1 MANKTPGVLV
11 GGERFF
17 VDEPLYSE
25 NRKYWLLAQRDG
37 NLVQYGYGI
46 VPRSVFPGLV
56 GKATHSADMQGDG
69 NFGLYDAQGKPI
81 TVKMP
86 DGRMATAFTHTG
98 IDQPGNPFGN
108 PGAFLVV
115 QNDSNICLYDD
126 PTTDQYSPNAIPI
139 WALGYAT
146 PVETPTPGP
155 VPPGAIVPITVD
167 GKVLRR
173 PDGSIFSFINHSQFL
188 LLLRLLE
195 GDEAGV
201 RRDLLTLASF
211 GMTVVRVFSRV
222 PWNGDPG
229 PGLFPERYP
238 NYWATFRRL
247 FVLAAECGL
256 YVEIVALT
264 EDLGVE
270 GNADWV
276 RRVMNETE
284 PIVNAFREWSNEPPV
299 NGIDIDALYAA
310 LQGELSA
317 WARPWAT
324 GQYDPT
330 CVPAGKYCTPHT
342 DRATA
347 NTWDWVRKAKDTIEY
362 REGGGPNNPTDPA
375 MGRPIILDEPRGAA
389 SFKRDGGGARDNE
402 PLKFY
407 TYAALGQLLGAGG
420 CAHGQ
425 AGLVGQLA
433 QGLELECI
441 KAFANGA
448 RTIGPNWQLGQ
459 YSRVGLTE
467 FPVLADPTLRTYG
480 MRVGADWMVVRC
492 QIAGEWTLAPGWVS
506 KDLDPYGIIRLV
518 RPA

>member
-17 VDEPLYSE
+17 VDEPLWSE

-37 NLVQYGYGI
+37 NLCQYGYGI
-46 VPRSVFPGLV
+46 APRSVFPNMV
-56 GKATHSADMQGDG
+56 GQPTHSADMQGDG
-69 NFGLYDAQGKPI
+69 NFGCYDAQGKPI
-81 TVKMP
+81 MVKMP
-86 DGRMATAFTHTG
+86 DGRMK
-98 IDQPGNPFGN
+98 
-108 PGAFLVV
+108 GAFSYTSGNDGAYLVV
-115 QNDSNICLYDD
+115 QNDNNVVI
-126 PTTDQYSPNAIPI
+126 YSKDGRPLWSLGHATQVEIPI
-139 WALGYAT
+139 
-146 PVETPTPGP
+146 PI
-155 VPPGAIVPITVD
+155 PPPIGTIVPITVD

-173 PDGSIFSFINHSQFL
+173 PDGSIFPFINHSQFL

-201 RRDLLTLASF
+201 RRDLNILASF
-211 GMTVVRVFSRV
+211 GYNVVRVFSRV

-238 NYWATFRRL
+238 NYWSVFRRL

-264 EDLGVE
+264 EDLGVQ

-284 PIVNAFREWSNEPPV
+284 PIDNAFREWANEPPV
-299 NGIDIDALYAA
+299 NGVDIFELFAE
-310 LQGELSA
+310 LQGETSA
-317 WARPWAT
+317 WKRPWAT

-330 CVPAGKYCTPHT
+330 CEPAGKYCTPHT
-342 DRATA
+342 DRVTA

-362 REGGGPNNPTDPA
+362 REGGGPMNTTDPA

-407 TYAALGQLLGAGG
+407 TYAALGQLLGAGS

-433 QGLELECI
+433 VGLELECI
-441 KAFANGA
+441 QAFANGA

-459 YSRVGLTE
+459 YSRVGLSE

-480 MRVGADWMVVRC
+480 MRVGVEWMIVRC
-492 QIAGEWTLAPGWVS
+492 QIAGEWTLAPGWTS

-518 RPA
+518 RPL